1 MRALFKPSAAPGLEM
16 IECAEPNPGPNDVK
30 IRVEKTGICGTDLHI
45 ESWDAWAASAVNA
58 PLIIG
63 HEFSGRIVEL
73 GTDVTSLEV
82 GALVSGEGH
91 IICGICR
98 NCRAGRRHMCKNT
111 SSVGVNR
118 NGAFAEYVVIP
129 ASNVW
134 VHSAAVDAELGAI
147 FDPFG
152 NAVHTALTFPVAG
165 EDVLITGAGPIGL
178 MAAKVARHVGA
189 RYVVV
194 SDINES
200 RLELARSMGVDIAVN
215 PMTSSIAAT
224 QKTLGMK
231 EGFDVA
237 LEMSGAP
244 TALPDIL
251 DNLSHGGR
259 IAVLGLPSKEISIN
273 WAKLVT
279 HMITIKGIYGREMY
293 ETWYAMNSLI
303 QTGLDIRDVITDR
316 FPAND
321 WEKAFAAARSSNSG
335 KVIMDWS

>member
-1 MRALFKPSAAPGLEM
+1 
-16 IECAEPNPGPNDVK
+16 
-30 IRVEKTGICGTDLHI
+30 
-45 ESWDAWAASAVNA
+45 
-58 PLIIG
+58 
-63 HEFSGRIVEL
+63 
-73 GTDVTSLEV
+73 
-82 GALVSGEGH
+82 
-91 IICGICR
+91 
-98 NCRAGRRHMCKNT
+98 
-111 SSVGVNR
+111 
-118 NGAFAEYVVIP
+118 
-129 ASNVW
+129 
-134 VHSAAVDAELGAI
+134 
-147 FDPFG
+147 
-152 NAVHTALTFPVAG
+152 
-165 EDVLITGAGPIGL
+165 
-178 MAAKVARHVGA
+178 VARHVGA

-200 RLELARSMGVDIAVN
+200 RLTLARSMGVDLAIN
-215 PMTSSIAAT
+215 PMTSSIAAA

-303 QTGLDIRDVITDR
+303 QTGLDIRDIITDR

>member
-1 MRALFKPSAAPGLEM
+1 
-16 IECAEPNPGPNDVK
+16 
-30 IRVEKTGICGTDLHI
+30 
-45 ESWDAWAASAVNA
+45 
-58 PLIIG
+58 
-63 HEFSGRIVEL
+63 
-73 GTDVTSLEV
+73 
-82 GALVSGEGH
+82 
-91 IICGICR
+91 
-98 NCRAGRRHMCKNT
+98 
-111 SSVGVNR
+111 
-118 NGAFAEYVVIP
+118 
-129 ASNVW
+129 
-134 VHSAAVDAELGAI
+134 
-147 FDPFG
+147 
-152 NAVHTALTFPVAG
+152 
-165 EDVLITGAGPIGL
+165 

-189 RYVVV
+189 RYVVI

-215 PMTSSIAAT
+215 PLTSSIAAT
-224 QKTLGMK
+224 QKSLGMK

>member
-1 MRALFKPSAAPGLEM
+1 
-16 IECAEPNPGPNDVK
+16 
-30 IRVEKTGICGTDLHI
+30 
-45 ESWDAWAASAVNA
+45 
-58 PLIIG
+58 
-63 HEFSGRIVEL
+63 
-73 GTDVTSLEV
+73 
-82 GALVSGEGH
+82 
-91 IICGICR
+91 
-98 NCRAGRRHMCKNT
+98 
-111 SSVGVNR
+111 
-118 NGAFAEYVVIP
+118 
-129 ASNVW
+129 
-134 VHSAAVDAELGAI
+134 
-147 FDPFG
+147 
-152 NAVHTALTFPVAG
+152 
-165 EDVLITGAGPIGL
+165 

-200 RLELARSMGVDIAVN
+200 RLALARSMGVDVAVN

-303 QTGLDIRDVITDR
+303 QTGLDIRDIITDR